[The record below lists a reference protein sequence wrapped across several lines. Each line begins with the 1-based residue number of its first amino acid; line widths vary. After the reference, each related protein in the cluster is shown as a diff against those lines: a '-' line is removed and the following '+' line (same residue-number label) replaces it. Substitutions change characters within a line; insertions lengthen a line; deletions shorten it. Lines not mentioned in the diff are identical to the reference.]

1 MNPDYTLCLVTD
13 RGLLR
18 GKPLAWVV
26 EQAVLGGCSMVQL
39 REKALPSADFY
50 QLALEIKAVTRRLN
64 VPLIINDRLDIAL
77 AVGAAGVHL
86 GQRDLPASAARKI
99 LRPGMLLGVSA
110 ATAGEAV
117 QAARDGADYL
127 GVGAVFP
134 TATKADAK
142 AVPLEEVA
150 DIRRAVSLPILAI
163 GGITK
168 ENARLFRPM
177 GINGVAAVSAIM
189 AADGPKAAAIGL
201 RQAFLHSSSFPGR

>member
-13 RGLLR
+13 SSFPR

-50 QLALEIKAVTRRLN
+50 QLALEVKAVTRRLG

-86 GQRDLPASAARKI
+86 GQRDLPASAARKL

-117 QAARDGADYL
+117 QAAGDGADYL

-134 TATKADAK
+134 TGTKADAK
-142 AVPLEEVA
+142 AVPLEELA
-150 DIRRAVSLPILAI
+150 AIRRAVRLPILAI

-177 GINGVAAVSAIM
+177 GIDGVAAVSAIM
-189 AADGPKAAAIGL
+189 AAEDPKAAAIGL
-201 RQAFLHSSSFPGR
+201 RQAFSRSSGFPGY